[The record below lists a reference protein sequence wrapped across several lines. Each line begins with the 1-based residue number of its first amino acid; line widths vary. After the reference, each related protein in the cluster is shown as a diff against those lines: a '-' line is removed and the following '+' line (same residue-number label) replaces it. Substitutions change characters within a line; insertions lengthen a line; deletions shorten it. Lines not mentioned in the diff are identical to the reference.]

1 MDLSFRWWLF
11 RSWGRVGTTIGDN
24 KLTPVD
30 DKSDAMDQF
39 VALYEEKTGNPWK
52 YHGKDKFVK
61 QPNKLYPLDIDYG
74 ETAADVKMSSANS
87 KSKLAKAVQDLIC
100 MIFDVDNMKRA
111 MVEFEVCF
119 DWAWVRILLMFDAF
133 GTFYVLQ

>member
-1 MDLSFRWWLF
+1 M
-11 RSWGRVGTTIGDN
+11 
-24 KLTPVD
+24 TPVD
-30 DKSDAMDQF
+30 DKSDAMEQF

-119 DWAWVRILLMFDAF
+119 DSAWVRILLMFDAF
-133 GTFYVLQ
+133 GTFYVVQ